1 MSERLRRGERGK
13 EEATRKGG
21 TGEGEA
27 KEKDREGQGRCG
39 GGNEFW
45 VGAHAAAV
53 HLFPS
58 LA

>member
-1 MSERLRRGERGK
+1 M
-13 EEATRKGG
+13 EATRKEG

-27 KEKDREGQGRCG
+27 KEKDRCG
-39 GGNEFW
+39 GGNEFC